1 MMPDDPQHEYAEARA
16 AYRAAIARLVEA
28 KRHIPETPRDRRRR
42 LQREE
47 RERLRSLPP
56 DPRSVE
62 MMEAA
67 RQSLRDWT
75 LAKLQRDIES
85 SLAETDVESR
95 LGDTIIWPTTQ
106 RVP

>member
-1 MMPDDPQHEYAEARA
+1 
-16 AYRAAIARLVEA
+16 
-28 KRHIPETPRDRRRR
+28 
-42 LQREE
+42 
-47 RERLRSLPP
+47 
-56 DPRSVE
+56 

-95 LGDTIIWPTTQ
+95 LGHTIIWPTTP